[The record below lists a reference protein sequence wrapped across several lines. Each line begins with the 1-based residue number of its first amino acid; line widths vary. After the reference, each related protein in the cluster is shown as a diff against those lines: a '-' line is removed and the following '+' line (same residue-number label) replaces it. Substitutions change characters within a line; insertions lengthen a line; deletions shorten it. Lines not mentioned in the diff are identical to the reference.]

1 MFPKPTAL
9 TPATYINENSKVL
22 ASQISNSLVQ
32 REQIV
37 SAQGLNGKTINLV
50 HLPTCHNS
58 EQSKRQF
65 DRNLPTPVI
74 EKMCATIGGTKEKG
88 VELLTQSLYGLA
100 PEATTAGFQSG
111 GGVCMTPFTPAET
124 IATQQLLNMTNHNL
138 QDLAGVLKK
147 KNGGN
152 RVLTSSNP
160 NYAFLKKH
168 KEKPENSMFI
178 NGTHLDGNE
187 FTKYTISCPYDQS
200 LKLIGESLDNNNG
213 KQNYL
218 PIGFQLGERGLCI
231 PAVVIGDCGQGE
243 TKYQIQVVLRV
254 GDKEKHRAEIGK
266 ANGAEEYDIIKNTC
280 APVINEGFKKMQ
292 QYNMLIVEW
301 DTGCDYVMIP
311 IEEFSTANP
320 ANRDK
325 LPERMEVVKNNET
338 ESNNDL

>member
-178 NGTHLDGNE
+178 NGTHL
-187 FTKYTISCPYDQS
+187 
-200 LKLIGESLDNNNG
+200 LDSNWE
-213 KQNYL
+213 K
-218 PIGFQLGERGLCI
+218 EDSAS

-254 GDKEKHRAEIGK
+254 GDKEKHRAEIAK
-266 ANGAEEYDIIKNTC
+266 ANGAEECDIIKNTC